1 MIDNIVIVIPI
12 FQLRGARDKNFW
24 VVLNQLARSGVQVLV
39 VEQHQPDKKLVVRRK
54 IEEMYNSRI
63 KHMGVTVSDSQIHKS
78 LLINRG
84 VQNISKP
91 YVWVNDADC
100 LLDFEHVIKQL
111 PDQFDFFQPFHMA
124 ADLTWRETRG
134 LIETGKLKLETHMN
148 RRVLKTYGALSFM
161 FNRDKFIKIGMMDE
175 HFVGWG
181 VEDVELMHRI
191 GECGYTPQTI
201 HNPAFHL
208 WHPPV
213 KPNYKNWETVSALKI
228 PHISSDVFN
237 KKKIIHVTNLIDPR
251 ELSCVDQMCRVRNAI
266 ESIEH
271 ADRHNVTLLGM
282 HAKELDSFSLWNTH
296 VAPRVFDRTRGLLY
310 LKDMLH
316 LALKQARPYD
326 YVLYTNI
333 DCVVKHDFYRNIHTW
348 DAPVVELHRR
358 DVPAAAT
365 HQEIVSRGGAVEVDG
380 IDGFLIR
387 ANILAEIVDN
397 IPDLVIG
404 APYWDIVVSKLL
416 QQYTPVKNQNSLY
429 HVAHKP
435 GWSFKHACEATK
447 HNIEMS
453 RNILSDNYF
462 TQYDE
467 KNDHVCNMCVMILC
481 CAKEIEDGRLKRVL
495 YKFFNGPCASQK
507 TFDVFICVDQ
517 LKHHEKTLQQHV
529 DKIQSTCNNVNRVYV
544 HDAQIPA
551 RDNVFAYD
559 VDVWNKQRE
568 RDPDSLRLGT
578 TSGVNMQF
586 FQSMKH
592 VMSTNK
598 RYKHVLMLE
607 TDCEPIT
614 KCWFDQIHNH
624 CENTEYVVCGS
635 KYRGESPEHK
645 TRWYQDHLNGVA
657 VYRNS
662 RTLLRLLNRAERVIE
677 KHVNNPDTIEKWMN
691 FDVAM
696 LVAATELDVA
706 DQLVDTSLIAN
717 YSDTGST
724 SLTID
729 QVLNR
734 HDDTVILHKKTHETI
749 G

>member
-1 MIDNIVIVIPI
+1 MLSKIVVVIPV
-12 FQLRGARDKNFW
+12 FQLRKQRERNLW
-24 VVLNQLARSGVQVLV
+24 IVLNQLSRAGLSVLV
-39 VEQHQPDKKLVVRRK
+39 VEQHTPGRSLSLRKK
-54 IEEMYNSRI
+54 IEEMYNNRI
-63 KHMGVTVSDSQIHKS
+63 KHMSVAVSDTQIHKS

-84 VQNISKP
+84 VQSVSKP

-111 PDQFDFFQPFHMA
+111 PDQFDFIQPFHMA
-124 ADLTWRETRG
+124 ADLTWNETRG
-134 LIETGKLKLETHMN
+134 LHQTGKLKLETHMN

-161 FNRDKFIKIGMMDE
+161 FNKDKFIEIGMMDE
-175 HFVGWG
+175 QFVGWG
-181 VEDVELMHRI
+181 VEDVELMHRL
-191 GECGYTPQTI
+191 GKKGYTPQTI

-208 WHPPV
+208 WHTPV
-213 KPNYKNWETVSALKI
+213 KPNYKNWETTSALKI
-228 PHISSDVFN
+228 PHINSDVFS

-271 ADRHNVTLLGM
+271 ADRHNVKLLGVN
-282 HAKELDSFSLWNTH
+282 AKELDSFGLWNIH
-296 VAPRVFDRTRGLLY
+296 VAPRVFDKARGLLY
-310 LKDMLH
+310 IKDMLH

-358 DVPAAAT
+358 DVPAAST
-365 HQEIVSRGGAVEVDG
+365 HQEIVSRDGAVEVDG
-380 IDGFLIR
+380 VDGFLIR
-387 ANILAEIVDN
+387 ANILAEIIDN

-404 APYWDIVVSKLL
+404 APCWDIVMSKLL

-429 HVAHKP
+429 HVSHKS
-435 GWSFKHACEATK
+435 GWSFKHACEATR

-467 KNDHVCNMCVMILC
+467 KNNNVCNMCVMILC
-481 CAKEIEDGRLKRVL
+481 CAKEVEDGRLKRMM
-495 YKFFNGPCASQK
+495 YKFFNESCASRK
-507 TFDVFICVDQ
+507 TFDVYICVDQ
-517 LKHHEKTLQQHV
+517 SKYHMKKIQQHA
-529 DKIQSTCNNVNRVYV
+529 DKIQSTCTCVNHVYIY
-544 HDAQIPA
+544 DAQIPSQ
-551 RDNVFAYD
+551 DNVFVYD

-578 TSGVNMQF
+578 TSGVNIQF

-592 VMSTNK
+592 VISTNK

-607 TDCEPIT
+607 TDCTPIT
-614 KCWFDQIHNH
+614 TSWFDQIHKY

-635 KYRGESPEHK
+635 RYRGESSDHK
-645 TRWYQDHLNGVA
+645 TRWYHDHLNGVA
-657 VYRNS
+657 VYRNT
-662 RTLLRLLNRAERVIE
+662 RTLRQLLNRAERVIE
-677 KHVNNPDTIEKWMN
+677 KHVNNPNTIEKWMN

-696 LVAATELDVA
+696 LVAATELDVS

-717 YSDTGST
+717 YSDASST
-724 SLTID
+724 DLTID